1 MTSRTYL
8 SRAETSVD
16 MLSRTRRV
24 ALVVDDESFARL
36 FAVQVLLDLGF
47 YVLEA
52 ADAAEGIE
60 MLRDNED
67 VAIVFTDIS
76 MPGAMDGIGLAHHI
90 RSVRPDVGLLM
101 TSGHAPPADAQA
113 ELPARFLAKP
123 YTASILIEAVRD
135 AAGQGNGGQG
145 IGR

>member
-1 MTSRTYL
+1 MTGKTRMFP
-8 SRAETSVD
+8 AQASVD
-16 MLSRTRRV
+16 ALSRTRRV

-52 ADAAEGIE
+52 ADAAQGIE

-76 MPGAMDGIGLAHHI
+76 MPGAMDGVDLARHI
-90 RSVRPDVGLLM
+90 RAVRPDVGLLM
-101 TSGHAPPADAQA
+101 TSGHAPPAEAQA
-113 ELPARFLAKP
+113 DLPARFLAKP
-123 YTASILIEAVRD
+123 YTASILIDAVRET
-135 AAGQGNGGQG
+135 AG
-145 IGR
+145 